1 MPKPGEL
8 HHCKKCGSKGGAQRS
23 RQRGLCKH
31 KKSCCGTLD
40 SPHHEFFM
48 GTDEDCVICETVQD
62 LADRRELEQRERDK
76 EEAERVRQNGWYTE
90 TAGRKKPRTED

>member
-1 MPKPGEL
+1 
-8 HHCKKCGSKGGAQRS
+8 
-23 RQRGLCKH
+23 
-31 KKSCCGTLD
+31 
-40 SPHHEFFM
+40 M

-90 TAGRKKPRTED
+90 TAGRKKPCTED